1 MENVFEVKD
10 IPQECANY
18 KILTD
23 VAEKKIENGA
33 RRNYDVN
40 AEKIE
45 TEPKKSEDCE
55 QQGTFDIVNKMQQA
69 FYKITY
75 GKQSFLTHR
84 PYNKKA
90 SSNLWHMTTPPGW
103 ETRHLDCYNCGY
115 MHTRRVCPLV
125 KCHICCTFGHS
136 QHVCPVRRI
145 RNKHKQNNDYVRF

>member
-10 IPQECANY
+10 IPQECKNY
-18 KILTD
+18 KILSRG
-23 VAEKKIENGA
+23 VENE
-33 RRNYDVN
+33 NQVTEN
-40 AEKIE
+40 VEKIE
-45 TEPKKSEDCE
+45 SRLQPQNSNQKLSFDTVPK
-55 QQGTFDIVNKMQQA
+55 IQQA
-69 FYKITY
+69 FYKVTY

-84 PYNKKA
+84 PYNKTA

-115 MHTRRVCPLV
+115 LHTRRVCPLV

-145 RNKHKQNNDYVRF
+145 RNKHQQNSNYVRFQG